1 MPDSPTPPNP
11 PLAAAERP
19 EPSTALDLASPT
31 GSGPT
36 TASGSV
42 SDSISDTGLIG
53 GPWSGS
59 TDLFGDLSARLVSL
73 LDLGGPVVLVLAAM
87 SVVALTIA
95 LMKLWQFARVGVGRH
110 GLVEQSLALWCR
122 RRPQEAIDALRG
134 RRSPAARLV
143 HLAMTG
149 AQNPD
154 LDEATLREELV
165 RVASRQL
172 ETLRGYLRALEVI
185 ATLSPLL
192 GLLGTVL
199 GMIQA
204 FQKLAVAGNQIDPA
218 LLSGGIWQALFT
230 TAVGLSVAIPVV
242 LVHSWLER
250 RVERCGHAMED
261 AVTRVFTFALTP
273 VPPSTASLEPVAQST
288 PASGVAGG

>member
-1 MPDSPTPPNP
+1 MPDSSTTPDTPSAVAD
-11 PLAAAERP
+11 PLMSNT
-19 EPSTALDLASPT
+19 PSDLA
-31 GSGPT
+31 GSVGTAPT
-36 TASGSV
+36 TTSGTGPEAISDFGPLGGLW
-42 SDSISDTGLIG
+42 SDSA
-53 GPWSGS
+53 
-59 TDLFGDLSARLVSL
+59 DLFGDLPQRITSL
-73 LDLGGPVVLVLAAM
+73 LDLGGPVVLVLCAL
-87 SVVALTIA
+87 SVAALTIV

-110 GLVEQSLALWCR
+110 GAVEQSLALWCA
-122 RRPQEAIDALRG
+122 RRPQQAIAVLRDQ
-134 RRSPAARLV
+134 RTPTARLV

-149 AQNPD
+149 ADNAT
-154 LDEATLREELV
+154 LDHTTLREELV

-172 ETLRGYLRALEVI
+172 ETLRSYLRALEVI

-204 FQKLAVAGNQIDPA
+204 FQQLAIAGSQVDPA
-218 LLSGGIWQALFT
+218 LLSGGIWQALLT
-230 TAVGLSVAIPVV
+230 TALGLAVAIPVV

-273 VPPSTASLEPVAQST
+273 VPRSTSFSAAATQPVPLNEGSN
-288 PASGVAGG
+288 G

>member
-1 MPDSPTPPNP
+1 MSD
-11 PLAAAERP
+11 
-19 EPSTALDLASPT
+19 
-31 GSGPT
+31 SGPI
-36 TASGSV
+36 GWLW
-42 SDSISDTGLIG
+42 SDSA
-53 GPWSGS
+53 
-59 TDLFGDLSARLVSL
+59 DLFGDLPQRLASL
-73 LDLGGPVVLVLAAM
+73 LDLGGPVVLVLAVL
-87 SVVALTIA
+87 SVAALTIV

-122 RRPQEAIDALRG
+122 RRPQEAIDALTE

-143 HLAMTG
+143 RLAMTG
-149 AQNPD
+149 ARNPE
-154 LDEATLREELV
+154 LDVATLREELV

-204 FQKLAVAGNQIDPA
+204 FQELAVSGSQVDPA
-218 LLSGGIWQALFT
+218 LLSGGIWQALLT
-230 TAVGLSVAIPVV
+230 TALGLAVAIPVV

-261 AVTRVFTFALTP
+261 AVTRVFTFALAP
-273 VPPSTASLEPVAQST
+273 APQSAPSSGPAGQST
-288 PASGVAGG
+288 PTLGVAGG